1 MPRHLTLALLFAC
14 SLPAQAQLPL
24 QQQLETLW
32 QQGAYAEAKTLLA
45 PQVNKK
51 TKDAFLLAALGR
63 TELAL
68 GETEAAAD
76 WLEKAIK
83 LDMTNAEYQFLYGNA
98 SCNHAQKAIMLSA
111 LAHAKRCVKAYET
124 AHSLAPAEP
133 KYLQALAQ
141 YYAQAPGIAGGDKA
155 KAKTLAEQLT
165 TINPLKGQLLQLEL
179 LLREDLAQAE
189 AMLAQSELLQ
199 QRPEAYFLI
208 GVEQAAKRDYQAA
221 IRQFQLASEQ
231 QVTDR
236 DAQRSRL
243 LALYQLGRAAVLA
256 KTATGQGI
264 NALQQFITESQG
276 QLPEFQEWA
285 QFRLAQLYLANEQR
299 PDAEA
304 LLRPLQAS
312 TKDDNLKT
320 EIKKVL

>member
-1 MPRHLTLALLFAC
+1 MRRTVTLLFTLASFGLQAEIP
-14 SLPAQAQLPL
+14 LPQH
-24 QQQLETLW
+24 LETLW

-45 PQVNKK
+45 PKVTKK

-68 GETEAAAD
+68 GDTEAATD
-76 WLEKAIK
+76 WLERAIK
-83 LDMTNAEYQFLYGNA
+83 LDTTNAEYQFLYGNA

>member
-1 MPRHLTLALLFAC
+1 MRLTATLLL
-14 SLPAQAQLPL
+14 SLSCFSLQAEIPLP
-24 QQQLETLW
+24 QQLETLW
-32 QQGAYAEAKTLLA
+32 QQGAYAEAKNLLA
-45 PQVNKK
+45 PKVTKK
-51 TKDAFLLAALGR
+51 TKDVFLLAALGR

-68 GETEAAAD
+68 GEAEAATD
-76 WLEKAIK
+76 WLERAIK
-83 LDMTNAEYQFLYGNA
+83 LDGSNAEYQFYYANA
-98 SCNHAQKAIMLSA
+98 SCNTAQKVNMLSA
-111 LAHAKRCVKAYET
+111 LGHAKRCVKAYET
-124 AHSLAPAEP
+124 AHTLAPTEA

-141 YYAQAPGIAGGDKA
+141 YYAQAPGVAGGDKA

-165 TINPLKGQLLQLEL
+165 TMNPLKGQLLQLEL
-179 LLREDLAQAE
+179 LLREDLARAE
-189 AMLAQSELLQ
+189 AMLAESELLQ

-231 QVTDR
+231 QAADR